1 MNSKVTL
8 WSCSLEAKIDARDA
22 GKVAPHE
29 TQCVDNPH
37 VSGHG
42 SCSQTADVGTD
53 DGLVKEPVNHVDG
66 KSVKKVLE
74 DMEQN
79 LLRNR
84 KGSKTV
90 RQKVDKTIFKPQ
102 HENEVMKMAKKA
114 NSNVEEKVVVDEL
127 EGDQEKENGKE
138 SAKPNCVQEHEEIE
152 YVDLTT
158 RGDKSK
164 LDIFFFYAIQVLATE
179 IDAKLALGSIDH
191 IVARATVMECDD
203 PSQTVHGAP
212 LGDDSLR
219 VSIYYAIEE
228 KALVPF
234 PVQDEIRT
242 VKQAMGSWVAWP
254 KELIIMS
261 PEKRKKLLQEN
272 EDSEVQFSLQKLA
285 PTLPASLKMLCMWG
299 EEAFKDGHTINFEM
313 DSEVFGYVRK
323 TYIIGTD
330 VRRLASMR
338 EITANC
344 IVVYLRYLYDV
355 LTRYKMRD
363 MIAFVDPALIGG
375 KGCGNGIVR
384 SQNIKE
390 RLITAKPGQLF
401 MLPYNSD
408 SHWMLT
414 VVDPDKETVYFM
426 DPMKRRLATGE
437 WTGIV
442 DSAIGMYN
450 SHKGRK
456 GRSSVNWKNLAV
468 CFLRVFLP
476 NLVTRN
482 AGYYVMRY
490 IRDIIE
496 DKDLSFASKW
506 ERRGN
511 LRYSQENIDE
521 VRNEWAKFV
530 VNTYV

>member
-164 LDIFFFYAIQVLATE
+164 
-179 IDAKLALGSIDH
+179 
-191 IVARATVMECDD
+191 
-203 PSQTVHGAP
+203 
-212 LGDDSLR
+212 
-219 VSIYYAIEE
+219 
-228 KALVPF
+228 
-234 PVQDEIRT
+234 
-242 VKQAMGSWVAWP
+242 
-254 KELIIMS
+254 
-261 PEKRKKLLQEN
+261 
-272 EDSEVQFSLQKLA
+272 
-285 PTLPASLKMLCMWG
+285 
-299 EEAFKDGHTINFEM
+299 
-313 DSEVFGYVRK
+313 

-456 GRSSVNWKNLAV
+456 GRSSVNWKNLAGI
-468 CFLRVFLP
+468 P
-476 NLVTRN
+476 PQPS
-482 AGYYVMRY
+482 
-490 IRDIIE
+490 
-496 DKDLSFASKW
+496 DKECGW